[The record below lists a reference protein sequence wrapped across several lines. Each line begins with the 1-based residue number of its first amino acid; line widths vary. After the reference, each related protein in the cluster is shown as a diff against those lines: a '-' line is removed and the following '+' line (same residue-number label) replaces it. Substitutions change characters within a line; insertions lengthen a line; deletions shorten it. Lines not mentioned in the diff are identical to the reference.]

1 MKSSHS
7 QAFCKP
13 LNFLMTLLLCFVWT
27 MAASAQN
34 TINTIAGGGSV
45 NGPATGPM
53 ADIAGPSSVAQ
64 DANGNTYITAPS
76 QNQIFKVDTSGNLTV
91 FAGTGYPTEDPQK
104 LDGGP
109 ATSGTL
115 NNPVGVAT
123 DSKGNVYI
131 ADTTDYLIRGV
142 SYNAT
147 KGAYLISN
155 LAGNAHQCANPTAPA
170 PACGDTGAPYNA
182 TLGAPTAVA
191 ADKAGNLYIADTNDN
206 RIRVVN
212 RTNSTITIANVQI
225 APGTINTIAGT
236 GHKCTSPTSA
246 CGDGGQALLATMNG
260 PNGIALDSQGN
271 IYFSDTGD
279 RRIRMIVATGS
290 NAGLI
295 STYAGTG
302 NPCAPAQG
310 CGNNGAATSA
320 NISAPWQISFDSS
333 NNLYIT
339 EPPVNDIREVIAS
352 SGIIKI
358 AAGNNTKGYTGDGG
372 AATAAGLNGPRG
384 VWASPGGGFIIGD
397 SGDQVART
405 VDTSGIIN
413 TLAGGNGT
421 TVANGGDGGPATS
434 AILAGN
440 RATAVD
446 SMGNVYIADTA
457 NNRIRKLSGCS
468 GTAGTGFCTSNIT
481 TFAGTGIANYSGDG
495 GPATSATLSGPEG
508 VGVDAS
514 GNVYIADSNNL
525 VVREVNASTG
535 VITTIAGNG
544 KACAPSCGDNG
555 QATKASFA
563 FPTTVEVDA
572 SGNIYIADQRANQI
586 RIVYPGGIIGTF
598 AGTGAPANS
607 CMTTGNYGQATSA
620 LLNGPFSVAPD
631 PFGNVYIAN
640 TNENQITVVTSG
652 IMYPYA
658 FDCNGILFG
667 PEKGPALNAAYQ
679 TPQDVVI
686 DPHGNMYVSGS
697 GLYYVIQRI
706 DYSDPTHEVIG
717 VSGKVGDP
725 KYYGFTGDGGLALG
739 AELDNYGASVDGGG
753 HLFVADGVNNR
764 VREILLTPT
773 ANLAPSSLKFS
784 PQPLNVTSPPMYF
797 KITNTGSDDLY
808 ISSINVTGDFQ
819 LTNQTPCL
827 NSQVEP
833 QGSCTIGVTFTPTV
847 YGVRT
852 GQVVINDNAYQDPS
866 QTVYL
871 TGYGPDFSISAA
883 PSSLTVTRGNQG
895 ISTIT
900 LAPSAGFNQTVN
912 LTCTGQPPMST
923 CKIVPNS
930 WTLDGTDM
938 ESSTLTLSTSA
949 NTPTGSYTL
958 HAKGTSVTTHTVNI
972 ALVVQ

>member
-7 QAFCKP
+7 RAFSKS
-13 LNFLMTLLLCFVWT
+13 LAFLTTLLLCFVWT

-64 DANGNTYITAPS
+64 DAKGNTYITAPS

-91 FAGTGYPTEDPQK
+91 FAGIGYPTEDPQK

-109 ATSGTL
+109 ATSGSL
-115 NNPVGVAT
+115 NNPVGIAT
-123 DSKGNVYI
+123 DAKGNVYI
-131 ADTTDYLIRGV
+131 ADTTDYLIREVYIKAGTNTYV
-142 SYNAT
+142 IN
-147 KGAYLISN
+147 N
-155 LAGNAHQCANPTAPA
+155 LAGNAHQCASPMAPP
-170 PACGDTGAPYNA
+170 PACGDGGAPYNA

-191 ADKAGNLYIADTNDN
+191 VDKAGNLYIADTNDN

-212 RTNSTITIANVQI
+212 RTGSTITIANVQI
-225 APGTINTIAGT
+225 LAGTINTIAGT
-236 GHKCTSPTSA
+236 GYTCSSPTSP
-246 CGDGGQALLATMNG
+246 CGDGGQALAATMNG
-260 PNGIALDSQGN
+260 PNGIALDSNGN

-279 RRIRMIVATGS
+279 RRIRV
-290 NAGLI
+290 I
-295 STYAGTG
+295 STSTGIVTGYAGNGTA
-302 NPCAPAQG
+302 CAPAKG
-310 CGNNGAATSA
+310 CGNGGAAINA

-339 EPPVNDIREVIAS
+339 EPPVNDIREVTWS
-352 SGIIKI
+352 SGTIQTV
-358 AAGNNTKGYTGDGG
+358 AGNYSLRGYSGDGG
-372 AATAAGLNGPRG
+372 AATSAGLNGPRG

-397 SGDQVART
+397 SGDQVVRAVNAT
-405 VDTSGIIN
+405 TGFIT

-421 TVANGGDGGPATS
+421 TVASGGDGGPATS

-446 SMGNVYIADTA
+446 SLGNVYIADTA
-457 NNRIRKLSGCS
+457 NNRIRKISGCS

-481 TFAGTGIANYSGDG
+481 TFAGTGIANYTGDG
-495 GPATSATLSGPEG
+495 GPATSATLSGPDG

-514 GNVYIADSNNL
+514 GNVYIADSNNF
-525 VVREVNASTG
+525 VVREVNPSTG
-535 VITTIAGNG
+535 IITTIAGNG
-544 KACAPSCGDNG
+544 KSCAPSCGDG
-555 QATKASFA
+555 GLATKASLA
-563 FPTTVEVDA
+563 FPTTVEVDTA
-572 SGNIYIADQRANQI
+572 GNIYIADQRANQV

-598 AGTGAPANS
+598 AGGTTSIA
-607 CMTTGNYGQATSA
+607 CMNTGNYGSA
-620 LLNGPFSVAPD
+620 ASAELNGPFSVAPD
-631 PFGNVYIAN
+631 LFGNVYIAN
-640 TNENQITVVTSG
+640 TNENQVEIVNSG

-667 PEKGPALNAAYQ
+667 PEKGPALDAAYQ

-686 DPHGNMYVSGS
+686 DPHGNMYVAGS
-697 GLYYVIQRI
+697 GLYYVIQRV

-717 VSGKVGDP
+717 VSGKTGDP
-725 KYYGFTGDGGLALG
+725 KYYGFLGDGGLALG

-753 HLFVADGVNNR
+753 HLYVADGVNNR

-773 ANLAPSSLKFS
+773 SNLAPSSLKFP
-784 PQPLNVTSPPMYF
+784 PQPLNVTSPVMYF

-808 ISSINVTGDFQ
+808 ISSIAVTGDFA
-819 LTNQTPCL
+819 LTQATPCL

-852 GQVVINDNAYQDPS
+852 GTVVISDNAYQDPT

-871 TGYGPDFSISAA
+871 TGYGPDFSISAV
-883 PSSLTVTRGNQG
+883 PSSLTVTHGNQG
-895 ISTIT
+895 TSTIT
-900 LAPSAGFNQTVN
+900 LTPSAGFNQTVN
-912 LTCTGQPPMST
+912 LSCTGQPPMST

-930 WTLDGTDM
+930 WTLDGTDP
-938 ESSTLTLSTSA
+938 ESSTLTLSTNA

-958 HAKGTSVTTHTVNI
+958 KAKGTSVTTHTVNI
-972 ALVVQ
+972 ALTIQ

>member
-1 MKSSHS
+1 MKSTHS
-7 QAFCKP
+7 QAFRKSST
-13 LNFLMTLLLCFVWT
+13 FLVALLLCLLYA
-27 MAASAQN
+27 MAVSAQN

-64 DANGNTYITAPS
+64 DAKGNTYIAAPA

-91 FAGTGYPTEDPQK
+91 FAGIGYPTEDPQK

-109 ATSGTL
+109 ATSGSL

-123 DSKGNVYI
+123 DAKGNVYI
-131 ADTTDYLIRGV
+131 ADTTDYLIREVYIKAGTNTYV
-142 SYNAT
+142 IN
-147 KGAYLISN
+147 N

-191 ADKAGNLYIADTNDN
+191 VDKSGNLYIADTNDN

-212 RTNSTITIANVQI
+212 RTGSTITIANVQI

-236 GHKCTSPTSA
+236 GYTCSSPTSA
-246 CGDGGQALLATMNG
+246 CGDGGQALAATMNG
-260 PNGIALDSQGN
+260 PNGIALDSNGN

-279 RRIRMIVATGS
+279 RRIREIIASGA

-310 CGNNGAATSA
+310 CGNGGAATSA

-339 EPPVNDIREVIAS
+339 EPPVNDIREVTFGS
-352 SGIIKI
+352 STIQTV
-358 AAGNNTKGYTGDGG
+358 AGNNTRGYKGDGQP
-372 AATAAGLNGPRG
+372 ATAAELNGPRG
-384 VWASPGGGFIIGD
+384 VWASAAGGFVIGD
-397 SGDQVART
+397 TGNQVVRSVLSGT
-405 VDTSGIIN
+405 IG

-421 TVANGGDGGPATS
+421 SVSNGGDGGPATS

-446 SMGNVYIADTA
+446 AFGNVYIADTA
-457 NNRIRKLSGCS
+457 NNRIRKISGCS

-508 VGVDAS
+508 VGVDAA
-514 GNVYIADSNNL
+514 GNVYIADSNNF

-535 VITTIAGNG
+535 IITTIAGNG
-544 KACAPSCGDNG
+544 KACTPSCGDGG
-555 QATKASFA
+555 QATKASLD
-563 FPTTVEVDA
+563 FPTTVEVDTA
-572 SGNIYIADQRANQI
+572 GNIYIADQRANQV

-620 LLNGPFSVAPD
+620 LLNGPFSAAPD

-640 TNENQITVVTSG
+640 TNENQVTVVTSG

-667 PEKGPALNAAYQ
+667 PEKGPAINAAYQ

-686 DPHGNMYVSGS
+686 DPNGNMYVAGS
-697 GLYYVIQRI
+697 GLYYVIQRV
-706 DYSDPTHEVIG
+706 DYSDPNHQVIG
-717 VSGKVGDP
+717 VSGKTGDP
-725 KYYGFTGDGGLALG
+725 KYYGFSGDGGPALG
-739 AELDNYGASVDGGG
+739 AELDNYGASIDGGG
-753 HLFVADGVNNR
+753 HLYVADGVNNR

-819 LTNQTPCL
+819 LTSQTPCL

-852 GQVVINDNAYQDPS
+852 GTIVISDNAYQDPT

-871 TGYGPDFSISAA
+871 TGYGPDFSITAV
-883 PSSLTVTRGNQG
+883 PNSLTVARGNQG
-895 ISTIT
+895 TSTIT
-900 LAPSAGFNQTVN
+900 LTPSAGFNQTVN

-923 CKIVPNS
+923 CTIVPNS
-930 WTLDGTDM
+930 WTLDGTDA
-938 ESSTLTLSTSA
+938 ESSTLTLSTNA

-958 HAKGTSVTTHTVNI
+958 RAKGTSVTTHTVNI
-972 ALVVQ
+972 ALLVQ

>member
-1 MKSSHS
+1 MKSSCS
-7 QAFCKP
+7 QAFRKFSIA
-13 LNFLMTLLLCFVWT
+13 FLTTLFCLVWVA
-27 MAASAQN
+27 AASAQN

-45 NGPATGPM
+45 NGSATGPQ

-64 DANGNTYITAPS
+64 DSKGNTYITAPS

-104 LDGGP
+104 LDGGL
-109 ATSGTL
+109 AVNGTL

-123 DSKGNVYI
+123 DSKGNVII

-142 SYNAT
+142 TYNAS
-147 KGAYLISN
+147 KGGYVISN
-155 LAGNAHQCANPTAPA
+155 LAGNAHQCQNPTAPP
-170 PACGDTGAPYNA
+170 PACGDGGAPYNA

-212 RTNSTITIANVQI
+212 RTTSTITIAGVQI
-225 APGTINTIAGT
+225 AAGTINTIAGT
-236 GHKCTSPTSA
+236 GNYCSSPSSP
-246 CGDGGQALLATMNG
+246 CGDGGPALSATMNL

-271 IYFSDTGD
+271 IYFADTGD
-279 RRIRMIVATGS
+279 RRIRIINNATGVVT
-290 NAGLI
+290 
-295 STYAGTG
+295 TYAGNGTA
-302 NPCAPAQG
+302 CAPAKG
-310 CGNNGAATSA
+310 CGNGGAATSA

-339 EPPVNDIREVIAS
+339 EPPVNDIREVLAS
-352 SGIIKI
+352 DGTIKI
-358 AAGNNTKGYTGDGG
+358 AAGNNSRGYTGDNGL
-372 AATAAGLNGPRG
+372 ATAAGLNGPRG

-397 SGDQVART
+397 TGNQVVRAVSAST
-405 VDTSGIIN
+405 GLIG

-421 TVANGGDGGPATS
+421 TVASGGDGGPATS

-446 SMGNVYIADTA
+446 SFGNVYIADTA
-457 NNRIRKLSGCS
+457 NNRIRKITGCS
-468 GTAGTGFCTSNIT
+468 GTAGTGFCSSNIT
-481 TFAGTGIANYSGDG
+481 TFAGTGIANYTGDG
-495 GPATSATLSGPEG
+495 GAATSATLNGPEG

-535 VITTIAGNG
+535 VISTIAGNG
-544 KACAPSCGDNG
+544 KACAPSCGDG
-555 QATKASFA
+555 GAATKASFA
-563 FPTTVEVDA
+563 FPTTVELDTA
-572 SGNIYIADQRANQI
+572 GNIYIADQRANQV
-586 RIVYPGGIIGTF
+586 RIVYSDGTIGTF
-598 AGTGAPANS
+598 AGMGAPANS
-607 CMTTGNYGQATSA
+607 CMTTGNYGQASSA

-640 TNENQITVVTSG
+640 TNENQVTVVTTGTMS
-652 IMYPYA
+652 PYA

-697 GLYYVIQRI
+697 GLYYVIQRV
-706 DYSDPTHEVIG
+706 DYNDPTHEVIG
-717 VSGKVGDP
+717 VSGKIGDP
-725 KYYGFTGDGGLALG
+725 KYYGFTGDGGPALG
-739 AELDNYGASVDGGG
+739 AELDNYGASIDGGG
-753 HLFVADGVNNR
+753 HLYVADGVNNR

-808 ISSINVTGDFQ
+808 ISSITVTGDFQ
-819 LTNQTPCL
+819 LTSSTPCL
-827 NSQVEP
+827 NNQVAP
-833 QGSCTIGVTFTPTV
+833 QNYCTIGVTFTPTV

-871 TGYGPDFSISAA
+871 TGYGPDFSISAM
-883 PSSLTVTRGNQG
+883 PNSLTVTRGNQG
-895 ISTIT
+895 TSTIT
-900 LAPSAGFNQTVN
+900 LTPSAGFNQTVN
-912 LTCTGQPPMST
+912 LTCTGQPSMST
-923 CKIVPNS
+923 CKIVPAS
-930 WTLDGTDM
+930 WTLDGTDVV
-938 ESSTLTLSTSA
+938 SSTLTLTTNA